1 MKEIIVNC
9 TKDKKTIIVV
19 ENGNLIEK
27 YEEYEELQRLEGNIY
42 LGKVTDI
49 LPGMQAAF
57 VDIGD
62 EKNAFLHIKDILP
75 KKSNETGNKNED
87 LNKYN
92 IKDYVKLG
100 MPVIVE
106 VKKDKTN
113 KKGAKVSTNLN
124 IAGKFVVIIPNSE
137 FVTISQKIE
146 DINEINRLNNIVKN
160 LNVKNYG
167 IIIRTSAVN
176 VDEEKIKEDIE
187 SVIKI
192 YENIKKDA
200 SKIILNSQGYSNNNK
215 FNSNNQFTPTLL
227 YEKGDLIKRLLLD
240 VGYQGLDN
248 IIVNHKKTYDSILK
262 LVQDS
267 NIKTNIKLLEKNDIL
282 DLYDLKK
289 QIEKISNR
297 KVWLKCGGFITIDK
311 TEALTAIDVNTGKF
325 TGKESIEQTVLKVNS
340 EATIEIAKQ
349 IRARDI
355 GGIVI
360 IDYIDMDFKEDEEII
375 QNLLIEN
382 LKKDRAKTQVVGFT
396 KLHLLEMTRK
406 HICSEK

>member
-1 MKEIIVNC
+1 MKEIIVNNA
-9 TKDKKTIIVV
+9 KDKRTIIVSQD
-19 ENGNLIEK
+19 GNLIEK
-27 YEEYEELQRLEGNIY
+27 YEEYDELQRLEGNIY
-42 LGKVTDI
+42 LGKVVDI

-62 EKNAFLHIKDILP
+62 NKNAFLHIKDILP
-75 KKSNETGNKNED
+75 KASNQTGNKNED

-92 IKDYVKLG
+92 IKDYVKTG

-106 VKKDKTN
+106 VKKDKTD

-124 IAGKFVVIIPNSE
+124 IAGKFAVIIPNSE

-146 DINEINRLNNIVKN
+146 DENEIERLNSIVKN
-160 LNVKNYG
+160 MSINGYG

-176 VDEEKIKEDIE
+176 ATEEQIKEDINNVL
-187 SVIKI
+187 SI
-192 YENIKKDA
+192 YENIKNNAD
-200 SKIILNSQGYSNNNK
+200 KIIKNK
-215 FNSNNQFTPTLL
+215 DNIPALL
-227 YEKGDLIKRLLLD
+227 YEKGSIIKRLLLD
-240 VGYQGLDN
+240 IGHQELDRV
-248 IIVNHKKTYDSILK
+248 IVNDGEIVNYITEILK
-262 LVQDS
+262 EIHL
-267 NIKTNIKLLEKNDIL
+267 NIKVELIKKESIL
-282 DLYDLKK
+282 DLYNLEK

-297 KVWLKCGGFITIDK
+297 KIWLNCGGFITIDQ
-311 TEALTAIDVNTGKF
+311 TEALTAIDVNSGKF
-325 TGKESIEQTVLKVNS
+325 TGKESIEKTVLKVNS

-360 IDYIDMDFKEDEEII
+360 IDYIDMDKKEDEEII
-375 QNLLIEN
+375 QNLLLEH

-406 HICSEK
+406 HICS

>member
-1 MKEIIVNC
+1 MKDIIVNC
-9 TKDKKTIIVV
+9 AKDKKTIVVV
-19 ENGNLIEK
+19 EDGNLIEK
-27 YEEYEELQRLEGNIY
+27 YEEYNELQRLEGNIY
-42 LGKVTDI
+42 LGKITDI

-62 EKNAFLHIKDILP
+62 EKNAFLHIKDVIP

-92 IKDYVKLG
+92 IKDYVKVG

-106 VKKDKTN
+106 VKKDKTD

-124 IAGKFVVIIPNSE
+124 IAGKYVVIIPNSE

-146 DINEINRLNNIVKN
+146 DSNEIIRLSNIVKN
-160 LNVKNYG
+160 LKIKSYG
-167 IIIRTSAVN
+167 IIIRTSAIN
-176 VDEEKIKEDIE
+176 VSEQDIIQDVQD
-187 SVIKI
+187 VIKT
-192 YENIKKDA
+192 YENIKNKADKLI
-200 SKIILNSQGYSNNNK
+200 SNYKNYNEDFKSILLHEKGNLITRIIL
-215 FNSNNQFTPTLL
+215 
-227 YEKGDLIKRLLLD
+227 DI
-240 VGYQGLDN
+240 GYQGLDN
-248 IIVNHKKTYDSILK
+248 IIVNNKEIYNDISKYIQK
-262 LVQDS
+262 M
-267 NIKTNIKLLEKNDIL
+267 NIKTNLKLLEKDDIL
-282 DLYDLKK
+282 DMYDLQR

-297 KVWLKCGGFITIDK
+297 KIWLKCGGFITIDK

-325 TGKESIEQTVLKVNS
+325 TGKENIEQTVLKVNS

-355 GGIVI
+355 GGIII

-375 QNLLIEN
+375 QKLLMDN
-382 LKKDRAKTQVVGFT
+382 LKKDRAKTQVIGFT

-406 HICSEK
+406 HICSGK

>member
-1 MKEIIVNC
+1 MKDIIVNC
-9 TKDKKTIIVV
+9 AKDKKTIVVV
-19 ENGNLIEK
+19 EDGNLIEK
-27 YEEYEELQRLEGNIY
+27 YEEYNELQRLEGNIY
-42 LGKVTDI
+42 LGKITDI

-62 EKNAFLHIKDILP
+62 EKNAFLHIKDVIP

-92 IKDYVKLG
+92 IKDYVKVG

-106 VKKDKTN
+106 VKKDKTD

-124 IAGKFVVIIPNSE
+124 IAGKYVVIIPNSE

-146 DINEINRLNNIVKN
+146 DSNEIIRLSNIVKN
-160 LNVKNYG
+160 LKIKSYG
-167 IIIRTSAVN
+167 IIIRTSAIN
-176 VDEEKIKEDIE
+176 VSEQDIIQDVQDVIKTYEDIKNKADKLISNYKNYNE
-187 SVIKI
+187 DFKSILLHEKGNLI
-192 YENIKKDA
+192 TR
-200 SKIILNSQGYSNNNK
+200 IIL
-215 FNSNNQFTPTLL
+215 
-227 YEKGDLIKRLLLD
+227 DI
-240 VGYQGLDN
+240 GYQGLDN
-248 IIVNHKKTYDSILK
+248 IIVNNKEIYNDISKYIQK
-262 LVQDS
+262 M
-267 NIKTNIKLLEKNDIL
+267 NIKTNLKLLEKDDIL
-282 DLYDLKK
+282 DMYDLQR

-297 KVWLKCGGFITIDK
+297 KIWLKCGGFITIDK

-325 TGKESIEQTVLKVNS
+325 TGKENIEQTVLKVNS

-355 GGIVI
+355 GGIII

-375 QNLLIEN
+375 QKLLMDN
-382 LKKDRAKTQVVGFT
+382 LKKDRAKTQVIGFT

-406 HICSEK
+406 HICSGK

>member
-1 MKEIIVNC
+1 MKEILVNSSEE
-9 TKDKKTIIVV
+9 KNTILYV
-19 ENGNLIEK
+19 EDGNLLEK
-27 YEEYEELQRLEGNIY
+27 YEEYDELERLEGNIY
-42 LGKVTDI
+42 LGKVVDI

-57 VDIGD
+57 VNIGD

-75 KKSNETGNKNED
+75 KVSNETGNKNED

-92 IKDYVKLG
+92 INDYVKTG
-100 MPVIVE
+100 MPIIVE
-106 VKKDKTN
+106 VKKDKTG

-146 DINEINRLNNIVKN
+146 DKNEIKRLSKIVN
-160 LNVKNYG
+160 DLQIENYG

-176 VDEEKIKEDIE
+176 ASEIQIEEDIKDVINIYE
-187 SVIKI
+187 SVK
-192 YENIKKDA
+192 EKA
-200 SKIILNSQGYSNNNK
+200 SQIANNK
-215 FNSNNQFTPTLL
+215 DFEPSLL
-227 YEKGDLIKRLLLD
+227 YEKGNVVKRLLID
-240 VGYQGLDN
+240 IGHQGLDKVLTN
-248 IIVNHKKTYDSILK
+248 NKFVYQNVKKLAEQSKLK
-262 LVQDS
+262 VEVKFIEED
-267 NIKTNIKLLEKNDIL
+267 DIL
-282 DLYDLKK
+282 DIYNLRR
-289 QIEKISNR
+289 QIEKITNR
-297 KVWLKCGGFITIDK
+297 KIWLKCGGFITIDQ

-325 TGKESIEQTVLKVNS
+325 TGKESIEKTVLKVNS

-360 IDYIDMDFKEDEEII
+360 IDYIDMDNKEDEEII
-375 QNLLIEN
+375 QNLLLGN

-406 HICSEK
+406 HICS